1 MGIDFLENYCEMDI
15 LLHIVRVFPDDNI
28 THVIALLCFL
38 RFITQYKV
46 EETIDPIRDIAIVN
60 KEILEKVNTIL
71 LSFFIS
77 SCLNRLVTI
86 RTLNSLVFCWPLKK
100 W

>member
-38 RFITQYKV
+38 R
-46 EETIDPIRDIAIVN
+46 
-60 KEILEKVNTIL
+60 
-71 LSFFIS
+71 
-77 SCLNRLVTI
+77 
-86 RTLNSLVFCWPLKK
+86 
-100 W
+100 